1 MSNLALL
8 APSRPTEVPK
18 GPFVAF
24 QQGKDA
30 LPDGRRVS
38 NWYLLDDSGNSV
50 CLALAAGSA
59 ADVPHAAYYGSGLG
73 ARFPPLAATRPKK
86 WRHIYAN
93 FRLVL
98 LSIYPRGTRNT
109 CVRYMHSFDEALG
122 VLRPTNGSQEHG
134 GTRSEGLLLPRFQVL
149 AVVGV
154 ESERRDAHYHYSA
167 VSPRRLRC
175 SASCAPGD
183 VAALALSNSACS
195 CRGAASALSTSARTF
210 QAVPPSLNSAVNAQA
225 TCDHAGC
232 EAMMQRMQRSM
243 ALIDILDGLPP
254 AHVCADQCF
263 WLEHGADACG
273 GASLRSKCRSTGRR
287 R

>member
-8 APSRPTEVPK
+8 AASRPTEVPK

-59 ADVPHAAYYGSGLG
+59 ADVPHAAYCGSGLG
-73 ARFPPLAATRPKK
+73 ARVPPLAATRPKK

-167 VSPRRLRC
+167 VSPR
-175 SASCAPGD
+175 
-183 VAALALSNSACS
+183 AALPLVRQAMWRPLH
-195 CRGAASALSTSARTF
+195 CRIRRAAAA
-210 QAVPPSLNSAVNAQA
+210 AQQVL
-225 TCDHAGC
+225 CQPLH
-232 EAMMQRMQRSM
+232 EPFKQY
-243 ALIDILDGLPP
+243 LPP
-254 AHVCADQCF
+254 
-263 WLEHGADACG
+263 
-273 GASLRSKCRSTGRR
+273 
-287 R
+287 